1 MWVLGWFLFLLSFL
15 IHTYTR
21 THIYKLDWLSENIKK
36 QGKHHHRQQP
46 NKLIIYTSCYLMCH
60 VCDSVMHSAPSFLSL
75 PTRTGHR
82 RTMVST
88 SRSNRLERVYKSYGY
103 VVGGHHPSR
112 DYVWIPLSSDRF
124 HLLLLIKGQITLVFK
139 HFLLCMYVSYIYIYI
154 YIYIYKRLKWFVKQH
169 QVHKTK

>member
-1 MWVLGWFLFLLSFL
+1 MMITIYIFVGFGLFFVSPKFPYSH
-15 IHTYTR
+15 IHTHA
-21 THIYKLDWLSENIKK
+21 HIQAGLAIWKYKK

-88 SRSNRLERVYKSYGY
+88 SRSNRLERVYKPYGY

-139 HFLLCMYVSYIYIYI
+139 YFLLCMYVSYIYIYI
-154 YIYIYKRLKWFVKQH
+154 YIWWCLPCFFNFFR
-169 QVHKTK
+169 